1 MGDGPN
7 APGEKTHRRAARH
20 RCRVLRLLP
29 ALLVAL
35 VALAACAG
43 SGPPP
48 QTAQTARYTLQLS
61 VEDAR
66 LGDAAATVEVRD
78 PGGQPAQVDGV
89 VIAPTMRSMG
99 MASPEVTAQ
108 QVAPGRF
115 RAEGITFSM
124 LGDWELDVR
133 VSAEGSEDTATFKLE
148 VTE

>member
-1 MGDGPN
+1 MRH
-7 APGEKTHRRAARH
+7 AALRKALCHTARR

-29 ALLVAL
+29 PLLVAFF
-35 VALAACAG
+35 ALAACAG

-48 QTAQTARYTLQLS
+48 QTAQTARYTVQLS
-61 VEDAR
+61 VEGAK

-78 PGGQPAQVDGV
+78 AAGQPAQVESV
-89 VIAPTMRSMG
+89 VVAPTMKSMG

-108 QVAPGRF
+108 QLSPGRF

-133 VSAEGSEDTATFKLE
+133 VAAGDSEETATFKLE
-148 VTE
+148 ITE